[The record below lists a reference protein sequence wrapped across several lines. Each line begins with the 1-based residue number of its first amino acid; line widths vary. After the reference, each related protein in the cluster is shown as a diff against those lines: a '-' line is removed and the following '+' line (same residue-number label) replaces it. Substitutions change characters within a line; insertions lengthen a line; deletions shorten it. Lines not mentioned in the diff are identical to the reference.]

1 MLVHGS
7 HRESVHVCLQQH
19 SAVVSVQISNSLNQ
33 LKLHFV
39 GCLQQKRFDFFF
51 MTKQIAS
58 LSVLNKFGSFCES
71 DE

>member
-1 MLVHGS
+1 MFAAETVWFLS
-7 HRESVHVCLQQH
+7 CTDYF
-19 SAVVSVQISNSLNQ
+19 I
-33 LKLHFV
+33 
-39 GCLQQKRFDFFF
+39 F